1 MLNKIFK
8 SLLISV
14 FGLFFFAGTSFAVT
28 NSTSIRLQTPA
39 SQTNQNT
46 FNITFVALD
55 TNPSQ
60 AVSVQCYKKGPA
72 DGGFSAFGSVINLS
86 NGGNTDNCQVN
97 SSVINQGN
105 GIYQFYALVTQG
117 STTPQSSTVS
127 VDFNNSTPGTPQ
139 YVGKDKI
146 SACVNR
152 IKFNTANDSGKT
164 VKVEIYRAD
173 KTTFDVNSGS
183 RLGTVT
189 VGSNQYREYDDTLVN
204 CDTVF
209 YYAIRA
215 FDIYGNGSGVVG
227 DSNITFNV
235 TNPTTVTQQGAIP
248 VGNGQGSALGT
259 GTGKTGENKEVL
271 GTESSKTIK
280 PNESKAN
287 LSANPIAQTTNW
299 ILGHKKISFLVL
311 LVILGLAYYL
321 YRKYKK

>member
-1 MLNKIFK
+1 MNKIFK
-8 SLLISV
+8 SLLISI
-14 FGLFFFAGTSFAVT
+14 FGLFLFAGSSFAA
-28 NSTSIRLQTPA
+28 TSVRLQQPA
-39 SQTNQNT
+39 ANTNNT
-46 FNITFVALD
+46 SLSLTFVAQTTTSSD
-55 TNPSQ
+55 VN
-60 AVSVQCYKKGPA
+60 VQCYKQGPS
-72 DGGFSAFGSVINLS
+72 DGGLNAVGSSISLS
-86 NGGNTDNCQVN
+86 NPGNTSTCNFNLD
-97 SSVINQGN
+97 QGN
-105 GIYQFYALVTQG
+105 GTYQFKVIATAG
-117 STTPQSSTVS
+117 SETANSDVVGTN
-127 VDFNNSTPGTPQ
+127 FNNSTPETPQ

-152 IKFNTANDSGKT
+152 IKFKTANDSGKT

-183 RLGTVT
+183 RIGTVT
-189 VGSNQYREYDDTLVN
+189 VGSDTYKEYDDTLVN

-227 DSNITFNV
+227 DSSTTFNV

-248 VGNGQGSALGT
+248 VTTGQGGSALGT
-259 GTGKTGENKEVL
+259 GTGGTGENKEVL

-280 PNESKAN
+280 PSENKSN
-287 LSANPIAQTTNW
+287 LSTNPIAQTTNW

-321 YRKYKK
+321 YRRYYKKVK